1 MARQWTSFQIKSLR
15 RDWGRTPLFHHTSFQ
30 TMCPSWYK
38 IQGQLCVLPDI
49 KYKTTRARD
58 EGGGIG
64 TAEVLPFPNCP
75 CIYSPGS
82 SIADICASTER
93 QASHCLFRAQ
103 EWCCRRPQTGTKVG
117 TVSLL
122 FYSGQIHRKKICCSH
137 GANTVKSCNSKMHS
151 TVLAN
156 IPKVLYRKKELI
168 SNT

>member
-38 IQGQLCVLPDI
+38 IQGQETNR
-49 KYKTTRARD
+49 K
-58 EGGGIG
+58 GGIG

-82 SIADICASTER
+82 STADICASTER

-137 GANTVKSCNSKMHS
+137 EANTVKSCNSKMHS